1 MSDYKCTTEFI
12 VNLGSF
18 NMDATVT
25 QAGQITCS
33 KAGTVDHL
41 TKSILF
47 VKDIKIVTRFISPQ
61 K

>member
-1 MSDYKCTTEFI
+1 MSDYKCITELI

-25 QAGQITCS
+25 QVGQITCS
-33 KAGTVDHL
+33 KADTVDHL
-41 TKSILF
+41 IKSIQF